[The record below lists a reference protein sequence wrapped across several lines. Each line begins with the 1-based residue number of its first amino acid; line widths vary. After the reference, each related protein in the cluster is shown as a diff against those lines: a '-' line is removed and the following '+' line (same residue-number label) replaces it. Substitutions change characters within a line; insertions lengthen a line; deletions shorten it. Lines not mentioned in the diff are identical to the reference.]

1 MWAYFAGWTC
11 HDLNAIKRRGQQ
23 FDGCSEGY
31 LERYRSIVK
40 DVTEGRKKSLEMDRR
55 VADAVANGDDGG
67 MESEEEADGNN
78 DPFCYKG
85 DSLSSEAR
93 GMAEFLSQ
101 TPML

>member
-1 MWAYFAGWTC
+1 MFKPNKHT
-11 HDLNAIKRRGQQ
+11 
-23 FDGCSEGY
+23 
-31 LERYRSIVK
+31 
-40 DVTEGRKKSLEMDRR
+40 VTEGRKKNLEMDRR

-67 MESEEEADGNN
+67 MESEEEADSNS

-85 DSLSSEAR
+85 DSLNSEAR

>member
-11 HDLNAIKRRGQQ
+11 HDLNAIKGRGQR
-23 FDGCSEGY
+23 FNGCSEGY

-40 DVTEGRKKSLEMDRR
+40 DVTEGRKKSLDMDRK

-67 MESEEEADGNN
+67 MESEEEPDRNN
-78 DPFCYKG
+78 DPFCYKR

-93 GMAEFLSQ
+93 GMADFLSQ